1 MEYKMSDVIVR
12 SVRPGGNSKG
22 PDQVPH
28 EEVSFAYGKI
38 AWTYT
43 ETDHSTGKPKGDV
56 KGQWSCITNSGS

>member
-12 SVRPGGNSKG
+12 SVRPGGSSKG
-22 PDQVPH
+22 ADQVPL

-43 ETDHSTGKPKGDV
+43 ETDHETGKGKGDV
-56 KGQWSCITNSGS
+56 KAQWDCTANSGS